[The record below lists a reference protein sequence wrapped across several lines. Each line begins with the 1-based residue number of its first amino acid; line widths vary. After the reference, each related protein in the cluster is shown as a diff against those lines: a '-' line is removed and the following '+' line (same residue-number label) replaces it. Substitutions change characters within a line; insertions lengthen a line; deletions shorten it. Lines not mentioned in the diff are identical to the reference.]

1 VLTSPQAGPVRAAAK
16 SEGTPEDMC
25 GIAGL
30 RLKGPALCPV
40 LGELVVPM
48 LDLLASRGPCS
59 TGVAIHRHDA
69 GPGALKYS
77 PWAQA
82 ADYG

>member
-1 VLTSPQAGPVRAAAK
+1 
-16 SEGTPEDMC
+16 MC

-30 RLKGPALCPV
+30 QLKGPASCPV

-48 LDLLASRGPCS
+48 LDLLASRGPGS
-59 TGVAIHRHDA
+59 TGVAIYRHDA

-77 PWAQA
+77 PSAQA
-82 ADYG
+82 ADYGWGYMSSGGLRWHHGSP